1 MAYLLSTIFLIALM
15 DSQTIFDF
23 TTDTNIQSWRV
34 VDDVVMGGVSSGNF
48 TINEEG
54 FGVFAG
60 KVSLENNGGFSSVR
74 YQFDKLPVK
83 SHTTIRIRLRGDGKK
98 YQFRVKANAEDYYSY
113 IYPFITSGEWEEI
126 KIPLADMYPTFR
138 GRRLNQSNF
147 HEDQFEEIRFLIG
160 NKRAEEFKLMIDK
173 IVLE

>member
-1 MAYLLSTIFLIALM
+1 MIALM